1 MLALFVWMSMNT
13 NLPVGVIGVPKGGID
28 DLALNYKNQKI
39 AVASARGGT
48 ILPHFWTP
56 FHDYIKRVQ
65 GCEDC
70 PQLHKWEPYFKA
82 YHTHLSRFRGKSIT
96 MVEVGVQSGGSA
108 MMWKSYFG
116 PGLRYYGIDINP
128 QAQQFQSDWATIFI
142 GDQADPAFWDS
153 LRGKLPKEVDFFLDD
168 GGHTMEQQKVT
179 FQKAFPLV
187 KLNGVYACEDLSTS
201 YSPFFGGEHLEAGA
215 LSGPKGSFIELAKQ
229 MIDWMNCYFAG
240 GNVMNKWQGECSSEF
255 HKGIMG
261 TNGFLD
267 SAYSLH
273 FYSQILLIEKAQVLS
288 PVPLKGG
295 GYKFGYGGPDTFW
308 DGKLYKTPSLSTKPL
323 PL

>member
-1 MLALFVWMSMNT
+1 
-13 NLPVGVIGVPKGGID
+13 
-28 DLALNYKNQKI
+28 
-39 AVASARGGT
+39 
-48 ILPHFWTP
+48 
-56 FHDYIKRVQ
+56 
-65 GCEDC
+65 
-70 PQLHKWEPYFKA
+70 
-82 YHTHLSRFRGKSIT
+82 

-201 YSPFFGGEHLEAGA
+201 YSPDFGSETLKPGSG
-215 LSGPKGSFIELAKQ
+215 GPKGSFIELAKVSGARGATKRGQ
-229 MIDWMNCYFAG
+229 NKRSDKGSLTTIFINSCSIVG
-240 GNVMNKWQGECSSEF
+240 GSCEN
-255 HKGIMG
+255 
-261 TNGFLD
+261 
-267 SAYSLH
+267 
-273 FYSQILLIEKAQVLS
+273 
-288 PVPLKGG
+288 
-295 GYKFGYGGPDTFW
+295 
-308 DGKLYKTPSLSTKPL
+308 
-323 PL
+323 